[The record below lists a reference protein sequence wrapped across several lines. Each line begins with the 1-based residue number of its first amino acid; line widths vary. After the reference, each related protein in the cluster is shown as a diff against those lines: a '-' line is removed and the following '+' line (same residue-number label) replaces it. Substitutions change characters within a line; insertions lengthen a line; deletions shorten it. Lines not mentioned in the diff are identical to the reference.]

1 MINQQNNEN
10 SFINATRQLTRR
22 CSFCKSFAHNITNC
36 DNERLLNFQENLI
49 SKRDVLRE
57 IHSIDFNNQI
67 SYFET
72 WLLGQNQKIVKSY
85 AMRFCGAYAR
95 NTIEICATKI
105 IRQIWNVNQD
115 IWGNNQTQS
124 SDFISLP
131 DLPDSVTIEIAVEYL
146 LELRNNRNQS
156 DENRKFDILPILCL
170 ESSTLQEDCSIC
182 YEEISHVNMV
192 SLNCNHNFCGSC
204 LSQTLKKCNP
214 SNLPCCALCRTKI
227 ECIMINDV
235 KILDII
241 KENLV

>member
-1 MINQQNNEN
+1 MMINQGNNEN
-10 SFINATRQLTRR
+10 SFINATRQLTRC
-22 CSFCKSFAHNITNC
+22 CSFCKSRAHNITNC
-36 DNERLLNFQENLI
+36 DNERLLDFKENLF
-49 SKRDVLRE
+49 SKRDDLRE
-57 IHSIDFNNQI
+57 IHSIDFNDKI

-72 WLLGQNQKIVKSY
+72 WLLGQNQKLVKSY

-95 NTIEICATKI
+95 NTIEICAAKI
-105 IRQIWNVNQD
+105 INSIWNVNQD
-115 IWGNNQTQS
+115 IWGNNQSQT

-131 DLPDSVTIEIAVEYL
+131 DSPDMERGVEYL
-146 LELRNNRNQS
+146 LQLRNNRNQP
-156 DENRKFDILPILCL
+156 DENRKFDIIPILCL
-170 ESSTLQEDCSIC
+170 ESSNLQEDCSIC
-182 YEEISHVNMV
+182 YEEILHVNMV

-214 SNLPCCALCRTKI
+214 NSLPCCALCRTKI